1 MRAVR
6 GALFTWKP
14 DETISTRE
22 LVENLYGNSDL
33 IASVLNKPTGRKVR
47 IETPQEGENRSC
59 CGDWP
64 EARSEGEQLSKT
76 GSHTARCFSIGKK
89 ERDQFKL
96 NQYKW
101 LRGLHQIRSRLFPYT
116 PGTGNRYRFQRLENG
131 LGIRGQNGLSNG
143 SPLED

>member
-14 DETISTRE
+14 EETISTRE

-33 IASVLNKPTGRKVR
+33 IASVLNEPTGRKVR

-64 EARSEGEQLSKT
+64 EARSEGEKLSKT
-76 GSHTARCFSIGKK
+76 GSHTARCFLIGKK

-101 LRGLHQIRSRLFPYT
+101 LRGLHQISSRSFPYT
-116 PGTGNRYRFQRLENG
+116 PGTGNRYRFQRLEAG
-131 LGIRGQNGLSNG
+131 WK
-143 SPLED
+143 